1 MCLPAGRPQTSD
13 CGPSN
18 LHNPASN
25 NQALAVRLKSGFLGK
40 RDHARRE
47 ALRNRRL
54 RGYGLRWLTV
64 QSAVWRVNN
73 PNRIAWN
80 CVNKA
85 LGRYVVSQTHLR

>member
-13 CGPSN
+13 CGPSD
-18 LHNPASN
+18 LYKPASD
-25 NQALAVRLKSGFLGK
+25 NQALAARLKPGFLGK

-54 RGYGLRWLTV
+54 RGHGLPWLTV
-64 QSAVWRVNN
+64 QSTIWRVNN

-80 CVNKA
+80 CANKA
-85 LGRYVVSQTHLR
+85 LGRNVVSQTHLR